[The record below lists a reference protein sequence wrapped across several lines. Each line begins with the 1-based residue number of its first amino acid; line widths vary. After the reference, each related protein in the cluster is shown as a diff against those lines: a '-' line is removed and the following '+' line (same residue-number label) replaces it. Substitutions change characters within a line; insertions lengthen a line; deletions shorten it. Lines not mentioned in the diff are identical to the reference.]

1 MHSKVCW
8 IDCLYS
14 CLNLDE
20 GFGKKGSGSHHHSLC
35 VCIRSRSCICI
46 CIWTGGGICLN
57 LDEGFGK
64 KGAATAT
71 IIQVPDCCRLCCHC
85 CSDSTESLASSSLSL
100 YHHHH
105 YHCRHQP
112 HRHIQLH
119 WNPIYRHHQPSFW
132 LVSKM
137 FTFVDLCVSHKGF
150 LMSINLSIVCICSW
164 SCICICIWTGGGR
177 WAWMNWPTDKGWPT
191 ASSFH
196 KLSTRGP
203 PCIWFLHFDIF
214 DPSQIINWMSSV
226 YSTHLIFHISWGYWF
241 SSCTCTLAV
250 L

>member
-1 MHSKVCW
+1 MRQPPSSFV
-8 IDCLYS
+8 CLYS
-14 CLNLDE
+14 QQEQYLYLYLNRRWNLFE
-20 GFGKKGSGSHHHSLC
+20 SGRGFWQKGSSHSHHHPSSGLLPPLLPLLLWFHR
-35 VCIRSRSCICI
+35 IS
-46 CIWTGGGICLN
+46 
-57 LDEGFGK
+57 
-64 KGAATAT
+64 
-71 IIQVPDCCRLCCHC
+71 
-85 CSDSTESLASSSLSL
+85 SLASSSSSSLSL
-100 YHHHH
+100 SSSASSSYSAS
-105 YHCRHQP
+105 
-112 HRHIQLH
+112 LES
-119 WNPIYRHHQPSFW
+119 YRHHQPSSW

-137 FTFVDLCVSHKGF
+137 FTFVYLFVSHKGV
-150 LMSINLSIVCICSW
+150 LISINLRVVCLCSW

-203 PCIWFLHFDIF
+203 PCIWFLHCDIF

-226 YSTHLIFHISWGYWF
+226 YSTHLFFHISWGYWF